1 MLPTVVVIGFGIS
14 ACLRWYTLFISA
26 SRGRSCGVSVRRLLV
41 GIQSFPRA
49 DLQRLEQIR
58 GITELRSRIVMPVTI
73 DLEGVDKP
81 LSGTIYSMPAD
92 PRRVIN
98 NLVLRQGGYF
108 TNLRREEVILG
119 DAFARARSIRP
130 GDKIHVLLNDR
141 RQELYVVGTAIS
153 AEFVFARAPG
163 AMIPDKAGYAILFLK
178 ERFAEEAT
186 DLEGASNQIV
196 GLLTPEFQ
204 DRPETVLEELN
215 SQLERYGEAVST
227 KLADQESHLQLM
239 SDIKGLRTVNL
250 IVPSVFLAV
259 ARADLGRADGASD
272 TAAADRGRNAE
283 GDGLQ

>member
-1 MLPTVVVIGFGIS
+1 MVTTLDRKLLRDLYAARGLLFAVVMILALGIS
-14 ACLRWYTLFISA
+14 AYVANLSLYFNLEL
-26 SRGRSCGVSVRRLLV
+26 SRRSYYAECRMADFWVD
-41 GIQSFPRA
+41 IQKFPKA

-153 AEFVFARAPG
+153 AEFVFARA
-163 AMIPDKAGYAILFLK
+163 
-178 ERFAEEAT
+178 R
-186 DLEGASNQIV
+186 
-196 GLLTPEFQ
+196 
-204 DRPETVLEELN
+204 
-215 SQLERYGEAVST
+215 
-227 KLADQESHLQLM
+227 
-239 SDIKGLRTVNL
+239 
-250 IVPSVFLAV
+250 
-259 ARADLGRADGASD
+259 AR
-272 TAAADRGRNAE
+272 
-283 GDGLQ
+283 